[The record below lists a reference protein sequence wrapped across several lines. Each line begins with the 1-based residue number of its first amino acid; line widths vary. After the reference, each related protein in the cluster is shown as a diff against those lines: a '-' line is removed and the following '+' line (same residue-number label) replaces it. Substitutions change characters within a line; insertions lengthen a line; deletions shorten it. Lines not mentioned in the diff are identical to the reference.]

1 MQNKI
6 TKADVIEKLKEVID
20 PELSY
25 DIVTLGLLRD
35 IEFGDWQEDFGVYD
49 YIKIIM
55 TLTSPMCPFAD
66 ALIEDVETKVME
78 LNAGEPQV
86 EITFDPPW
94 QAPESLREELGV

>member
-6 TKADVIEKLKEVID
+6 TKEIVIEKLKEVID

-35 IEFGDWQEDFGVYD
+35 VVFGEWQEDFNMYD
-49 YIKIIM
+49 SITIVM

-66 ALIEDVETKVME
+66 ALIEDVETKVLE

-86 EITFDPPW
+86 EITFEPPW
-94 QAPESLREELGV
+94 EAPEGLREELGL